1 MGALPKR
8 RSLGFGFQQHGCKIL
23 KVSSLTQTH
32 TLTEMSPG
40 GGSLN
45 GCLAVA
51 GFAAALYLNS
61 LNGEFVFDDHEAIE
75 TNVDVRYPG
84 KRYCSLFTRFMTL
97 HEAVY
102 PSSPCTEQTRFS
114 RKCLPMT
121 SGGSLYQIQSLTS
134 RTVLWSSSASELTD
148 SSTDCGHLASIWS
161 TLYCMQL

>member
-1 MGALPKR
+1 MKIGGRCPR
-8 RSLGFGFQQHGCKIL
+8 DGQGFAFQQHGCKIL

-75 TNVDVRYPG
+75 TNVDVRYPD
-84 KRYCSLFTRFMTL
+84 KLYCSLFTRL
-97 HEAVY
+97 
-102 PSSPCTEQTRFS
+102 
-114 RKCLPMT
+114 CLLPHA
-121 SGGSLYQIQSLTS
+121 QNKH
-134 RTVLWSSSASELTD
+134 AS
-148 SSTDCGHLASIWS
+148 LASVH
-161 TLYCMQL
+161 Q